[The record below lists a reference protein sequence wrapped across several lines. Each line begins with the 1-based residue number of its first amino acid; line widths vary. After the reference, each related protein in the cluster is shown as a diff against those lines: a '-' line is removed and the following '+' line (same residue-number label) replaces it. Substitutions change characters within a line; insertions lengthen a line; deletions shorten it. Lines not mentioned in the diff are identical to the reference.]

1 VLGRHQDSTVAREI
15 LRNLSRDVDDAFPY
29 GILYAR
35 QEQVGRDSVGN
46 LPGVIAASRKPQL
59 RSWLT

>member
-1 VLGRHQDSTVAREI
+1 VLGHHQDSTVAREI
-15 LRNLSRDVDDAFPY
+15 LYDLSRDVDDAFPY

-35 QEQVGRDSVGN
+35 QEQVGRDTVGN
-46 LPGVIAASRKPQL
+46 LPGVIEASRKTRL